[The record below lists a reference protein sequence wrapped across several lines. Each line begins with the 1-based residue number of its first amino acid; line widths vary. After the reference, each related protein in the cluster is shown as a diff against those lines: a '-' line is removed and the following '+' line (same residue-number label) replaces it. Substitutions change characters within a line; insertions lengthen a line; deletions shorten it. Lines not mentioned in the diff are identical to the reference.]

1 MQTLVKA
8 GFITGYEDG
17 TFRANHEITKSEFVV
32 IIVRALGLE
41 VNTKLTLAFDDAD
54 QIPIWA
60 KPYVV
65 TAAEA
70 GLIKGN
76 GDGKFN
82 PNAYFLSFNARLRE

>member
-1 MQTLVKA
+1 M
-8 GFITGYEDG
+8 
-17 TFRANHEITKSEFVV
+17 
-32 IIVRALGLE
+32 
-41 VNTKLTLAFDDAD
+41 
-54 QIPIWA
+54 
-60 KPYVV
+60 V